1 MGSIRV
7 KRIFA
12 VLIACILSCATTRA
26 CINTSDWQVRAQVQ
40 KPVAKELVVIIARL
54 ESELRKSPTVEVT
67 NDLAVAHV
75 LAGHYD
81 IAIKLLRGLEA
92 EHPGYGKT
100 ASNLGTAL
108 ELSGSNDEAL
118 DWIKAGIER
127 DPNDHEGTEWLHVKI
142 LVAKIWLDR
151 DPTWLEKHSVLG
163 VDFGRSARPKP
174 DSDIKDHLGKS
185 RSMDEAVIALRYQL
199 QERLKLV
206 SRPDPLISDLFFTWA
221 NIEALPKEHD
231 AFDYYQTALQF
242 SGAKQALINLRTA
255 QFKEDHPDPSD
266 GHRYGLWIT
275 VFLVLAFFKRGAI
288 WVDRK
293 FRDARQ
299 SLSNDKR

>member
-1 MGSIRV
+1 M
-7 KRIFA
+7 KQIFA
-12 VLIACILSCATTRA
+12 VLIACIWSCATSQA
-26 CINTSDWQVRAQVQ
+26 CLNTGDWQVHAQMQ
-40 KPVAKELVVIIARL
+40 KPVAKELAAIIARL

-81 IAIKLLRGLEA
+81 IAIKLLRVLEA

-142 LVAKIWLDR
+142 LVAKIWMDR

-199 QERLKLV
+199 RERLKFV
-206 SRPDPLISDLFFTWA
+206 SRPDPLIGDLFFSWA
-221 NIEALPKEHD
+221 NIEALPKEYD
-231 AFDYYQTALQF
+231 AFYYYQTALQF
-242 SGAKQALINLRTA
+242 GGTKQALINLRAA
-255 QFKEDHPDPSD
+255 QYKADHQNQS
-266 GHRYGLWIT
+266 GRRYAWWIIG
-275 VFLVLAFFKRGAI
+275 FLALILAMWGAI
-288 WVDRK
+288 LVDRK
-293 FRDARQ
+293 FRAVRQ
-299 SLSNDKR
+299 P